1 MENQKLMI
9 FFKSI
14 FLDSITA
21 LDFDV
26 TFSLTQ
32 FDEENVREFVE
43 QKKNKKS
50 LYKYTKK

>member
-9 FFKSI
+9 FFKVYL
-14 FLDSITA
+14 LDSITS

-43 QKKNKKS
+43 KKKLKI
-50 LYKYTKK
+50 TI